1 MHVLCLHNAIWEHVT
16 VNTNLCYRSTK
27 GWCILCS
34 PDGGLCIQPS
44 RAPMGYSASASARS
58 LCYKSHCIST
68 KAPTLTTGPPLE
80 RETDPRRQ
88 RDTGACTRVK
98 GWRFLKRNQKWKK
111 KWWKKKTMIVSR
123 KEGTE
128 EERKEEDKAEKVST
142 LNRIYNE
149 LGWTANK
156 LQKLFG
162 FP

>member
-1 MHVLCLHNAIWEHVT
+1 MT

-58 LCYKSHCIST
+58 LCHKSRCIST
-68 KAPTLTTGPPLE
+68 KAPSLTTGPPLE
-80 RETDPRRQ
+80 RE
-88 RDTGACTRVK
+88 K
-98 GWRFLKRNQKWKK
+98 IKRHGSMHEGEGMKIFKEGSEVKK
-111 KWWKKKTMIVSR
+111 KKEMEKKTMIVSE

-128 EERKEEDKAEKVST
+128 EEREEKDKADKVST

-149 LGWTANK
+149 LG
-156 LQKLFG
+156 
-162 FP
+162 